1 MTSSSDNRA
10 PDASVPSGKNGMLML
25 VLCLL
30 FGIFGAHRF
39 YAGKT
44 GTAIAQLL
52 TLGGLGVWTIVDLL
66 FILFGEFT
74 DVDGRKVDPWKD
86 I

>member
-1 MTSSSDNRA
+1 METQNPGESA
-10 PDASVPSGKNGMLML
+10 KNGGLML

-30 FGIFGAHRF
+30 LGIFGAHRF

-44 GTAIAQLL
+44 KSALLQLI
-52 TLGGLGVWTIVDLL
+52 TLGGAGIWTLVDLL

-74 DVDGRKVDPWKD
+74 DAEGRKVNTWKGL
-86 I
+86 

>member
-1 MTSSSDNRA
+1 MSETIPA
-10 PDASVPSGKNGMLML
+10 PAAIPSPKNGLLMA

-44 GTAIAQLL
+44 GTAVAQLL
-52 TLGGLGVWTIVDLL
+52 TLGGLGVWTVIDLL

-74 DVDGRKVDPWKD
+74 DAAGCKVDPWKD